1 MHSHRNMPYPL
12 FPTKRTGTAQSFSS
26 VRPRCLRS
34 CYATCGVPVGK
45 SSAWSIAE
53 AGLLVCHANTWFT
66 VTGCALKALLPVPAL
81 QGWESFPS
89 LAVPARPSC
98 CLRSEHPECFRTKS
112 CSENLWRAGWW
123 HSTLLWPRASWQGCL
138 DLPRRE
144 HPG

>member
-26 VRPRCLRS
+26 VRPRCLQP

-112 CSENLWRAGWW
+112 VLRKSLASRVVAFNPALAPCLMAG
-123 HSTLLWPRASWQGCL
+123 
-138 DLPRRE
+138 LPG
-144 HPG
+144 PPQA

>member
-34 CYATCGVPVGK
+34 CYTMCGVPVGK

-89 LAVPARPSC
+89 LAVPACPSC
-98 CLRSEHPECFRTKS
+98 CLRSEHPECFGTKS
-112 CSENLWRAGWW
+112 VLRKSLASRAVAFNPA
-123 HSTLLWPRASWQGCL
+123 LAPCL
-138 DLPRRE
+138 TAGLPG
-144 HPG
+144 PPQA